1 MISSLPIDQ
10 SSTNQPIDISELPF
24 ELTNYQLENLTNAG
38 FVTFKNSYTKGTVVT
53 DGITMAPNTSAF
65 KRLSTTRITGFVETL
80 IRSACEPFI
89 GQQNN
94 LANRNSIK
102 TAVNSALY
110 NIMGTLI
117 KDFDFTIT
125 SDLSQQK
132 LGIIDIDYVIV
143 PYYEIRQIRNRITI
157 KDSI

>member
-1 MISSLPIDQ
+1 
-10 SSTNQPIDISELPF
+10 
-24 ELTNYQLENLTNAG
+24 
-38 FVTFKNSYTKGTVVT
+38 
-53 DGITMAPNTSAF
+53 MAPNTSAF

-110 NIMGTLI
+110 KIMGTLI

-143 PYYEIRQIRNRITI
+143 PYSEIRQIRNRITI